1 MLKRTKLN
9 KAFAPILLCLML
21 YVIWGNSA
29 MNGSQSSQMSGG
41 VLQLLERVFGS
52 FRDAERASYLI
63 RKAAHMTEFA
73 ALAFFLSW
81 NGYLFL
87 EPKVQT
93 GSLVLLLGLGTA
105 CVDET
110 IQIFSAGRGSSL
122 KDVWID
128 MAGFTLSYLL
138 FRLVFRRA
146 RRRDKIEE
154 NTSPDNR

>member
-9 KAFAPILLCLML
+9 KILAPCFLCLML

-29 MNGSQSSQMSGG
+29 MSGSQSSQMSGG
-41 VLQLLERVFGS
+41 VLELLERVFGT
-52 FRDAERASYLI
+52 FRDAERATFLI

-73 ALAFFLSW
+73 LLAFFLSW

-93 GSLVLLLGLGTA
+93 GALVLLLGLGTA

-128 MAGFTLSYLL
+128 MAGFALSFLL

-146 RRRDKIEE
+146 RKRDRTSKI
-154 NTSPDNR
+154 S